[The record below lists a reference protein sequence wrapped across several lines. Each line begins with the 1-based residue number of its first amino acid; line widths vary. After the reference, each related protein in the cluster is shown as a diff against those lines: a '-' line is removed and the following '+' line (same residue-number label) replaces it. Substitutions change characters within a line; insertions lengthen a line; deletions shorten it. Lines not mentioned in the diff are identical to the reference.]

1 MPADQEITRPP
12 EGKVYL
18 VGGGPGAHDLLTL
31 KGKRCLE
38 EADVVIY
45 DYLADRSLLNYAP
58 ASAERIYAGKQAGAK
73 ALTQE
78 EIQDLMVRRARL
90 GRIVVRL
97 KGGDPFIFGRGG
109 EEGEHLRR
117 HGIVFEVVPG
127 VTAAIAAP
135 AYAGIPLTHRD
146 YSSNV
151 AFIAGHEDWEVESSL
166 SWEPLARGA
175 HTLVFLMGMTNLAE
189 NMRKLIQSGCDPQ
202 RPVALVRWGTKG
214 SQQTLVGTVQTIAD
228 LARAKAFKPP
238 AVAVV
243 GEVVN
248 LRQTLNWFETK
259 PLFGRRIVITR
270 PRLQAAAF
278 AARIEALGGEVVE
291 FPTIEIRP
299 PQSYE
304 PLDRA
309 IASAG
314 SYQWLIFTSANGVR
328 TFLERWR
335 HMAKDIRDLKG
346 VEIAAIGPETAREV
360 ERHDLRVKLVPEEYR
375 AEGLLNHFKPED
387 VAGKRVLLPRA
398 AEARDVLPEGL
409 ERWGAQVEVVEAY
422 RTVPADTDGAWL
434 REMALRGEID
444 MVTFASSSTV
454 RSFAAFFP
462 PQQLEEMMA
471 RVAVACIGPI
481 TRATAEEIGLRVQ
494 VMPRA
499 YTIAGLTA
507 AILEYYSANG
517 AADRPEAGGYSRK
530 RRGS

>member
-1 MPADQEITRPP
+1 MPGDRETSRPV

-18 VGGGPGAHDLLTL
+18 VGGGPGAPDLLTL

-38 EADVVIY
+38 RAEVVIY
-45 DYLADRSLLNYAP
+45 DHLADRSLLNYAP
-58 ASAERIYAGKQAGAK
+58 ANAEKIYAGKQAGAE

-78 EIQDLMVRRARL
+78 EIQDLMVRHARL

-117 HGIVFEVVPG
+117 HGIDFEVVPG
-127 VTAAIAAP
+127 VTSAIAAP

-151 AFIAGHEDWEVESSL
+151 AFIAGHEDWEAESSL
-166 SWEPLARGA
+166 SWEALARGA
-175 HTLVFLMGMTNLAE
+175 QTIVFLMGMTNLAG
-189 NMRKLIQSGCDPQ
+189 NMRKLMQSGCDPQ
-202 RPVALVRWGTKG
+202 RPVAVIRWGTKG
-214 SQQTLVGTVQTIAD
+214 SQETLVGTVQTIAD
-228 LARAKAFKPP
+228 LARAKGFKAP
-238 AVAVV
+238 AVTVV

-270 PRLQAAAF
+270 PRLQGAGF
-278 AARIEALGGEVVE
+278 AERIEALGAEAVE

-299 PQSYE
+299 PESYDS
-304 PLDRA
+304 LDRA
-309 IASAG
+309 IDSAG

-328 TFLERWR
+328 YFLERWR
-335 HMAKDIRDLKG
+335 HNAKDIRDLKG

-360 ERHDLRVKLVPEEYR
+360 ESYGLRVRLVPEEYR
-375 AEGLLNHFKPED
+375 AEGLLNHFKPGD

-409 ERWGAQVEVVEAY
+409 KRWGARVDVVEAY
-422 RTVPADTDGAWL
+422 RTVPAAADGAWL
-434 REMALRGEID
+434 RELARRGEID
-444 MVTFASSSTV
+444 MVTFTSSSTA
-454 RSFAAFFP
+454 RSFAALFP
-462 PQQLEEMMA
+462 GNQLEEMMA
-471 RVAVACIGPI
+471 HVAVACIGPI
-481 TRATAEEIGLRVQ
+481 TRASAEKVGLRVR

-499 YTIAGLTA
+499 YTIAGLTE
-507 AILEYYSANG
+507 AILEYYSAAG
-517 AADRPEAGGYSRK
+517 KAARREAGGH
-530 RRGS
+530 